1 MQEVGNH
8 CVGGQRED
16 GGYGD
21 GGGGGVEEE
30 EEEGDGELSSERQK
44 LRVE

>member
-1 MQEVGNH
+1 ME
-8 CVGGQRED
+8 ETEME
-16 GGYGD
+16 
-21 GGGGGVEEE
+21 GGGGVEEE